1 MYTVCIYIYIYVHI
15 IIFTV
20 VDTIQRINLIW
31 FEIGCVWIWIYSHPI
46 YDNIDREIYDQPA
59 DFGDT

>member
-1 MYTVCIYIYIYVHI
+1 MYTVCIYIYICTYNYIYSSWYNTTNQLDMIRNWVCL
-15 IIFTV
+15 
-20 VDTIQRINLIW
+20 DL
-31 FEIGCVWIWIYSHPI
+31 IYSHPI